1 MSDQE
6 SPKPNPANQGE
17 GNYEAARNFDKAE
30 EAFVKSGAVEE
41 NARKAADALKGPE
54 AEELEKAR
62 VSTAKGAH
70 PASE

>member
-1 MSDQE
+1 MIED
-6 SPKPNPANQGE
+6 PKTTTPDVQGE

-54 AEELEKAR
+54 AEELEAAR
-62 VSTAKGAH
+62 LATAKGAH
-70 PASE
+70 PKAE